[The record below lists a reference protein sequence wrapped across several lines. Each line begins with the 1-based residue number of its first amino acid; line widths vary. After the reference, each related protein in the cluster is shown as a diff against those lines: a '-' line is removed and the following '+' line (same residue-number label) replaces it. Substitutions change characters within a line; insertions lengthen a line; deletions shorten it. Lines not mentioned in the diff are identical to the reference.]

1 MSLWY
6 IYIVLVFGNVAAGI
20 LRWKHLSSSLKALL
34 FLVSWACIVELFQ
47 KQIINTTIG
56 NRLAHANMIVELL
69 LQCCYYYFLLHKK
82 KRPFL
87 YITIAFFIIATSIT
101 YGTQPHFFDGKNFLD
116 GVYLGIC
123 VSFWTGLFFLELI
136 KKPIHYSLKSDGNF
150 WVNCGNILFYPGTL
164 MLFGLGN
171 YLAQISPELK
181 QKLHPI
187 NYALNLILYLLYLV
201 AFLINSR
208 PKEQKTSNI

>member
-6 IYIVLVFGNVAAGI
+6 IYIFLVFSNVAVGI
-20 LRWKHLSSSLKALL
+20 FRWKSLSPPLKALF
-34 FLVSWACIVELFQ
+34 FLVSWAFIIEMCQ
-47 KQIINTTIG
+47 KQVINSTTG
-56 NRLAHANMIVELL
+56 NRLAHTNMIIELS

-82 KRPFL
+82 KRPAL
-87 YITIAFFIIATSIT
+87 YVSIAFFIIATAIT
-101 YGTQPHFFDGKNFLD
+101 YGTQPRFFDGKNFLD

-136 KKPIHYSLKSDGNF
+136 KKPLHYSLKSDGNF

-181 QKLHPI
+181 QRLHPI
-187 NYALNLILYLLYLV
+187 NYALNLILYLLYLI

-208 PKEQKTSNI
+208 PKDKNARNA